1 MIIVNANV
9 ISFDKSNPLI
19 HDCAILIT
27 NGIIK
32 KIGKKEVLTKQ
43 FPDEERLDA
52 KNHYVM
58 PGNICAHT
66 HFYGAF
72 ARGLSIPGDAPAS
85 FPEILEKLWWK
96 LDKSLDLQDVLLSAQ
111 VCLIDAI
118 RHGTTTLIDHHA
130 SPKAISGSLDMIAQ
144 AVLKSGVRAS
154 LCYEVTDRDGED
166 LANEGIKEN
175 IRFIELA
182 GKNHNFGSKISG
194 MFGLHASLTL
204 SDETLENCRQKSPS
218 GIGFHIHAAE
228 HSVDE
233 YDSLKKSG
241 KRVIERLFDHGIL
254 GEKTIVAH
262 AVHID
267 TKEINILK
275 ETGTWVTHQPR
286 SNMNNAVGIS
296 AVESMLNVGVRVGLG
311 NDGFS
316 NAMWDEWRSA
326 YLVHKLWNLDPRR
339 MGADTVIKMAV
350 ENNADLVKKLFSDL
364 TIGVI
369 KEGANADLIIVDY
382 QPFTPLTSGNLP
394 WQIIF
399 GFRDSMIESTIV
411 DGKVI
416 MADRELKT
424 MDEEKIIHEAL
435 NSSKKVWQKF
445 SSQF

>member
-19 HDCAILIT
+19 QDCAILII
-27 NGIIK
+27 NGIIEI
-32 KIGKKEVLTKQ
+32 IGKKEVLTKQ

-66 HFYGAF
+66 HFYSAF

-118 RHGTTTLIDHHA
+118 KHGTTTLIDHHA

-144 AVLKSGVRAS
+144 PVLESGVRAS
-154 LCYEVTDRDGED
+154 LCYEVTDRDGKD

-204 SDETLENCRQKSPS
+204 SDETLEKCRQKSPP

-296 AVESMLNVGVRVGLG
+296 AVESMLNVGIKVGLG

-350 ENNADLVKKLFSDL
+350 ENNAAMVNKLFGNL
-364 TIGVI
+364 QIGVV

-399 GFRDSMIESTIV
+399 GFRDSMIVSTIV
-411 DGKVI
+411 DGKVL

>member
-1 MIIVNANV
+1 MIILNANV

-19 HDCAILIT
+19 QNCAILIK
-27 NGIIK
+27 NGIIEN
-32 KIGKKEVLTKQ
+32 IDNKEVLTSQ
-43 FPDEERLDA
+43 FPDEELFDA

-85 FPEILEKLWWK
+85 FPEILSKLWWR
-96 LDKSLDLQDVLLSAQ
+96 LDKSLDLQDVSLSAQ
-111 VCLIDAI
+111 VSVIDAI
-118 RHGTTTLIDHHA
+118 KHGTTTLIDHHA
-130 SPKAISGSLDMIAQ
+130 SPRAISGSLDKIAQ
-144 AVLKSGVRAS
+144 SVFESGVRAS

-166 LANEGIKEN
+166 LADEGIKEN
-175 IRFIELA
+175 LRFINQTE
-182 GKNHNFGSKISG
+182 KNNNFGSKISG

-204 SDETLENCRQKSPS
+204 SDATLEKCRQKVPS
-218 GIGFHIHAAE
+218 GTGFHIHAAE

-233 YDSLKKSG
+233 YDSLKKAG

-267 TKEINILK
+267 ANEINILK

-296 AVESMLNVGVRVGLG
+296 NVESMLDYGVKVGLG

-316 NAMWDEWRSA
+316 NAMWDEWRTA

-339 MGADTVIKMAV
+339 MGADTIIKMAV
-350 ENNADLVKKLFSDL
+350 ENNAALVKKLFGNIQ
-364 TIGVI
+364 IGVI
-369 KEGANADLIIVDY
+369 KKGANADLIIVDY
-382 QPFTPLTSGNLP
+382 QAFTPLTSGNLP

-399 GFRDSMIESTIV
+399 GFRDSMIVSTIV
-411 DGKVI
+411 DGKVL

-424 MDEEKIIHEAL
+424 MDEDKIIHEAL
-435 NSSKKVWQKF
+435 KSSKKVWQKF
-445 SSQF
+445 NAQ

>member
-1 MIIVNANV
+1 MIIINANV
-9 ISFDKSNPLI
+9 ISFDKNNPLI
-19 HDCAILIT
+19 QDCAIMIK
-27 NGIIK
+27 NGIIE
-32 KIGKKEVLTKQ
+32 KIGEKDVLTKI
-43 FPDEERLDA
+43 FPKEELFDA
-52 KNHYVM
+52 KNNYVM

-72 ARGLSIPGDAPAS
+72 ARGLSIPGEAPAS
-85 FPEILEKLWWK
+85 FPEILNKLWWK
-96 LDKSLDLQDVLLSAQ
+96 LDKSLDLQDVFYSTQ

-118 RHGTTTLIDHHA
+118 KHGTTTLIDHHA

-144 AVLKSGVRAS
+144 AVIESGVRAS
-154 LCYEVTDRDGED
+154 LCYEVTDRDGEE
-166 LANEGIKEN
+166 LADEGIKEN
-175 IRFIELA
+175 IRFVELV

-194 MFGLHASLTL
+194 MFGMHASLTL
-204 SDETLENCRQKSPS
+204 SDKTLEKCRQKSPS

-228 HSVDE
+228 HLVDE
-233 YDSLKKSG
+233 YDSLRKSG

-267 TKEINILK
+267 TNEINLLK
-275 ETGTWVTHQPR
+275 ETGSWVTHQPR

-296 AVESMLNVGVRVGLG
+296 SVESMINFGVKVGLG

-339 MGADTVIKMAV
+339 MGADTVLKMAV
-350 ENNADLVKKLFSDL
+350 ENNAELVNKLFGDL
-364 TIGVI
+364 QIGVV

-382 QPFTPLTSGNLP
+382 QPFTPLTSGNYP

-399 GFRDSMIESTIV
+399 GFRDSMIISTIV
-411 DGKVI
+411 DGKVL
-416 MADRELKT
+416 MENRELKT
-424 MDEEKIIHEAL
+424 IDEEKIIHEAL
-435 NSSKKVWQKF
+435 NLSKKVWEKF
-445 SSQF
+445 SSQK

>member
-1 MIIVNANV
+1 
-9 ISFDKSNPLI
+9 
-19 HDCAILIT
+19 
-27 NGIIK
+27 
-32 KIGKKEVLTKQ
+32 
-43 FPDEERLDA
+43 
-52 KNHYVM
+52 
-58 PGNICAHT
+58 
-66 HFYGAF
+66 
-72 ARGLSIPGDAPAS
+72 
-85 FPEILEKLWWK
+85 
-96 LDKSLDLQDVLLSAQ
+96 
-111 VCLIDAI
+111 
-118 RHGTTTLIDHHA
+118 
-130 SPKAISGSLDMIAQ
+130 MIAQ

-204 SDETLENCRQKSPS
+204 SDETLEKCRQKSPS

-339 MGADTVIKMAV
+339 MGADTVIRMAV
-350 ENNADLVKKLFSDL
+350 ENNAAMVNKQFGDLQ
-364 TIGVI
+364 IGVI

-411 DGKVI
+411 DGKVL

>member
-19 HDCAILIT
+19 HDCAILIK
-27 NGIIK
+27 NGIIE
-32 KIGKKEVLTKQ
+32 KIGKKDALTKQ
-43 FPDEERLDA
+43 FSDEEQLDA

-66 HFYGAF
+66 HFYSTF

-85 FPEILEKLWWK
+85 FPEILDKLWWK
-96 LDKSLDLQDVLLSAQ
+96 LDKSLDLKDVLLSAQ

-118 RHGTTTLIDHHA
+118 KHGTTTLIDHHA

-144 AVLKSGVRAS
+144 AVLESGVRAS

-204 SDETLENCRQKSPS
+204 SDETLEKCSKNAQS

-241 KRVIERLFDHGIL
+241 KRVIERLFNYGIL

-262 AVHID
+262 AIHID

-275 ETGTWVTHQPR
+275 DTGTWVTHQPR

-316 NAMWDEWRSA
+316 NAMWDEWRST

-350 ENNADLVKKLFSDL
+350 ENNAALVNKLFGDL
-364 TIGVI
+364 QIGVI

-382 QPFTPLTSGNLP
+382 RPITPLTSGNLP

-411 DGKVI
+411 DGKVL

>member
-1 MIIVNANV
+1 MIIVNANI
-9 ISFDKSNPLI
+9 ISFDKSNPI
-19 HDCAILIT
+19 ISDCSILIK

-32 KIGKKEVLTKQ
+32 KIDQKNILTQ
-43 FPDEERLDA
+43 QYPDEERLDA

-72 ARGLSIPGDAPAS
+72 ARGLSIPGDAPTA

-96 LDKSLDLQDVLLSAQ
+96 LDKSLDLQDVLYSAQ

-118 RHGTTTLIDHHA
+118 KHGTTTLIDHHA
-130 SPKAISGSLDMIAQ
+130 SPSAISGSLDMIAQ
-144 AVLKSGVRAS
+144 AVLESGVRAS
-154 LCYEVTDRDGED
+154 LCYEVTDRDGMD
-166 LANEGIKEN
+166 RADEGIKEN
-175 IRFIELA
+175 IRFIELTE
-182 GKNHNFGSKISG
+182 KNQNFNSKISG

-204 SDETLENCRQKSPS
+204 SDETLNKCREKVPS

-241 KRVIERLFDHGIL
+241 KRVVERLNNHGIL

-267 TKEINILK
+267 TTEINILK

-296 AVESMLNVGVRVGLG
+296 SVESMLNYGIKVGMG

-339 MGADTVIKMAV
+339 MGADTVLKMAV
-350 ENNADLVKKLFSDL
+350 ENNAALVNKLFDDL
-364 TIGVI
+364 QIGSI
-369 KEGANADLIIVDY
+369 KEGSNADLIFVDY
-382 QPFTPLTSGNLP
+382 QPYTPLTSGNLP

-399 GFRDSMIESTIV
+399 GFRDSMVVTTIV
-411 DGKVI
+411 DGKVL
-416 MADRELKT
+416 MDNRELKT
-424 MDEEKIIHEAL
+424 MDEDKITHEAL
-435 NSSKKVWQKF
+435 KSSNKVWQKF
-445 SSQF
+445 STLF

>member
-1 MIIVNANV
+1 MIITNANV
-9 ISFDKSNPLI
+9 ISFDKNNPLI
-19 HDCAILIT
+19 PDCEILIKD
-27 NGIIK
+27 GIIK
-32 KIGKKEVLTKQ
+32 KIGAKQTLIKE

-72 ARGLSIPGDAPAS
+72 ARGLSIPGDSPAS

-144 AVLKSGVRAS
+144 AVLESGVRAS
-154 LCYEVTDRDGED
+154 LCYEVTDRDGDD

-175 IRFIELA
+175 IRFIELTK
-182 GKNHNFGSKISG
+182 KNKNFGSKISA

-204 SDETLENCRQKSPS
+204 SDETLEKCKQKSPS
-218 GIGFHIHAAE
+218 GVGFHIHVAE
-228 HSVDE
+228 HSIDE

-241 KRVIERLFDHGIL
+241 KRVIERLNGYGIL

-262 AVHID
+262 AVHINA
-267 TKEINILK
+267 TEINILK
-275 ETGTWVTHQPR
+275 ETGSWVTHQPR

-296 AVESMLNVGVRVGLG
+296 DVESMLNYGVKVGLG

-316 NAMWDEWRSA
+316 NAMWDEWRTA

-350 ENNADLVKKLFSDL
+350 ENNAALVNKLFGDL
-364 TIGVI
+364 QVGVI

-382 QPFTPLTSGNLP
+382 QPYTQMIPGNLP

-399 GFRDSMIESTIV
+399 GFRDSMIVSTIV
-411 DGKVI
+411 DGKVL
-416 MADRELKT
+416 MSDRELKT
-424 MDEEKIIHEAL
+424 MDEDKIMHEAN